1 MFEEQERRDLEDL
14 EQYKE
19 QVRESDEINYKIQ
32 AEMEQ
37 HMFEN
42 GEDYEDYQE
51 PQSYDT
57 EEDLVDNPAKDDEP
71 VDIDELNNDLDEA
84 LKQ

>member
-1 MFEEQERRDLEDL
+1 
-14 EQYKE
+14 
-19 QVRESDEINYKIQ
+19 
-32 AEMEQ
+32 
-37 HMFEN
+37 MFEN

-57 EEDLVDNPAKDDEP
+57 EEDLVDNLAEDNEP
-71 VDIDELNNDLDEA
+71 IDVDELNNDLDEV